1 MYMMWGSNPTVKQ
14 GDLLPNSGWQRR
26 AKRVLP
32 NVGLESRRT
41 VEQGDFVRTQCHVY
55 SIAF

>member
-14 GDLLPNSGWQRR
+14 GDLLPNSGWQGRV
-26 AKRVLP
+26 KRMLP
-32 NVGLESRRT
+32 NVGLEPHRT
-41 VEQGDFVRTQCHVY
+41 LEQGGLVRTHVY